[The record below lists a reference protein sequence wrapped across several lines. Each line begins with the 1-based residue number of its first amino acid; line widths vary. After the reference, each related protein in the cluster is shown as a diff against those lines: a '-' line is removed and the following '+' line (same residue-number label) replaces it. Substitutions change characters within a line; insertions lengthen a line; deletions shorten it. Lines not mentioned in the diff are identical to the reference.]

1 MEAVRLRE
9 VDKDYRNHLQAFLN
23 FAVKATKKSGKN
35 SKPVYNRFEQFYD
48 YKKKVRET
56 KKKDYGKSQYSG
68 LGKFF
73 KKEG

>member
-1 MEAVRLRE
+1 MEAVRLKE
-9 VDKDYRNHLQAFLN
+9 IDKDYRNHLQAFLN
-23 FAVKATKKSGKN
+23 FAVKATKGKN
-35 SKPVYNRFEQFYD
+35 SKPVYTKFEQFYD

-56 KKKDYGKSQYSG
+56 KKKGNGKSQYSG